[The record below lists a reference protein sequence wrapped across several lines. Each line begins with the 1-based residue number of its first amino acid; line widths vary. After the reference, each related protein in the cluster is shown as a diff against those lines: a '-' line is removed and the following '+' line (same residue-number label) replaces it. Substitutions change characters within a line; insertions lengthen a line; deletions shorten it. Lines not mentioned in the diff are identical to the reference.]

1 MSEGKVTFTEALITD
16 EMLAEVRKFIGTK
29 FRIGHSINN
38 EEATRIAIQKFADG
52 IGDTNPLWTDP
63 EYAAKTRYGAIVAPP
78 SWVFSVFSGIQ
89 NMQVKRAMAQSSPHP
104 HGSSASSPV
113 SSMVSE
119 GSADSTVE
127 APLSSIC
134 PY

>member
-1 MSEGKVTFTEALITD
+1 MPEEKVKFTEALITE

-38 EEATRIAIQKFADG
+38 AEATRIAIQKFADG
-52 IGDTNPLWTDP
+52 IGDTNPLWTDA

-89 NMQVKRAMAQSSPHP
+89 YGFRGVGGFHS
-104 HGSSASSPV
+104 GSTIEFYVPIV
-113 SSMVSE
+113 RN
-119 GSADSTVE
+119 DTIT
-127 APLSSIC
+127 P
-134 PY
+134 